1 MLRRTSRLVA
11 LPMRHAARTA
21 ATASRLSRATAEEV
35 ATRGVEQ
42 AFATLGELRG
52 GAVKLGQAFSLFEA
66 AMPAEV
72 AGPYRSAVNR
82 LSEATPGMPAAV
94 VWRVVTGDLSLAYG
108 SSWRDRLV
116 DFDDAPAAAASIG
129 QVHRGRWRDD
139 SGDLVDVA
147 VKVQYPRRGQGVA
160 FRRAHRADTRPAGGP
175 AHRLG
180 SRLVHRRTGGP
191 DARRGWTIRGKPGCN
206 GRWRLLSRGVCRDR
220 RAAARPA
227 GVREPPGRTRVVV
240 PHVYAAT
247 PRVLVSRWLDGVP
260 LTALLDGGTDQLPVG
275 WQGLERAEAADLA
288 GRLIGHAGYAPAS
301 CTGWMHADP
310 HPGNF
315 LLLPGGRL
323 GLVDF
328 GSVAAMPDGIPEP
341 LGRLAAAVLAA
352 DAPATRWWAR
362 RAGLLAP
369 AAGVELIDFLRP
381 VVAAAA
387 EETFTYSPEWWRA
400 LLTHLAAPRF
410 APVRKQLHP
419 PREYALIWRGVL
431 SVASLYAGLG
441 ATVPTRGF
449 EAGLLA
455 GIPAR
460 REVKPMPPLADAR
473 AGRMDPAEL
482 GHAGARARRRR
493 VPPGVSAVR
502 QSRRRRGSHAGDIR
516 PGVSRTAQL
525 SARHL

>member
-1 MLRRTSRLVA
+1 VLPTGMLRRTSRLVA

-147 VKVQYPRRGQGVA
+147 VKVQYPGVA
-160 FRRAHRADTRPAGGP
+160 KALRSDVRTARI
-175 AHRLG
+175 LG
-180 SRLVHRRTGGP
+180 RLVGRLTGLDLGWFTDELAARMLDEVDYP
-191 DARRGWTIRGKPGCN
+191 REARVQRQVAAAFARRMPGP
-206 GRWRLLSRGVCRDR
+206 SRRCP
-220 RAAARPA
+220 AA

-310 HPGNF
+310 HPATSCCCRA
-315 LLLPGGRL
+315 GGLAWWTSARSPRCLTAFRNRSAGSPRRYWPQMRRRL
-323 GLVDF
+323 GGGLDEPACWRQPR
-328 GSVAAMPDGIPEP
+328 GWSSSISSV
-341 LGRLAAAVLAA
+341 
-352 DAPATRWWAR
+352 RW
-362 RAGLLAP
+362 
-369 AAGVELIDFLRP
+369 
-381 VVAAAA
+381 
-387 EETFTYSPEWWRA
+387 SP
-400 LLTHLAAPRF
+400 P
-410 APVRKQLHP
+410 P
-419 PREYALIWRGVL
+419 PRRPLPI
-431 SVASLYAGLG
+431 
-441 ATVPTRGF
+441 
-449 EAGLLA
+449 
-455 GIPAR
+455 R
-460 REVKPMPPLADAR
+460 RS
-473 AGRMDPAEL
+473 G
-482 GHAGARARRRR
+482 GARC
-493 VPPGVSAVR
+493 
-502 QSRRRRGSHAGDIR
+502 
-516 PGVSRTAQL
+516 
-525 SARHL
+525 

>member
-1 MLRRTSRLVA
+1 VQRQVA
-11 LPMRHAARTA
+11 A
-21 ATASRLSRATAEEV
+21 
-35 ATRGVEQ
+35 
-42 AFATLGELRG
+42 AFALR
-52 GAVKLGQAFSLFEA
+52 
-66 AMPAEV
+66 MP
-72 AGPYRSAVNR
+72 GPSRR
-82 LSEATPGMPAAV
+82 CPAA
-94 VWRVVTGDLSLAYG
+94 G
-108 SSWRDRLV
+108 
-116 DFDDAPAAAASIG
+116 
-129 QVHRGRWRDD
+129 VH
-139 SGDLVDVA
+139 
-147 VKVQYPRRGQGVA
+147 
-160 FRRAHRADTRPAGGP
+160 
-175 AHRLG
+175 
-180 SRLVHRRTGGP
+180 
-191 DARRGWTIRGKPGCN
+191 
-206 GRWRLLSRGVCRDR
+206 
-220 RAAARPA
+220 
-227 GVREPPGRTRVVV
+227 EPPGRTSVVV
-240 PHVYAAT
+240 PHVYVAT

-260 LTALLDGGTDQLPVG
+260 LNALLDGRTAQLPVG

-410 APVRKQLHP
+410 AAVRKQLHP

-449 EAGLLA
+449 ELAYSPGFRHGAG
-455 GIPAR
+455 
-460 REVKPMPPLADAR
+460 
-473 AGRMDPAEL
+473 
-482 GHAGARARRRR
+482 
-493 VPPGVSAVR
+493 
-502 QSRRRRGSHAGDIR
+502 
-516 PGVSRTAQL
+516 
-525 SARHL
+525 

>member
-1 MLRRTSRLVA
+1 VA
-11 LPMRHAARTA
+11 
-21 ATASRLSRATAEEV
+21 
-35 ATRGVEQ
+35 
-42 AFATLGELRG
+42 
-52 GAVKLGQAFSLFEA
+52 
-66 AMPAEV
+66 
-72 AGPYRSAVNR
+72 
-82 LSEATPGMPAAV
+82 
-94 VWRVVTGDLSLAYG
+94 GDLSLAYG

-147 VKVQYPRRGQGVA
+147 VKVQYPGVA
-160 FRRAHRADTRPAGGP
+160 KALRSDVRTARI
-175 AHRLG
+175 LG
-180 SRLVHRRTGGP
+180 RLVGRLTGLDLGWFTDELAARMLDELDYP
-191 DARRGWTIRGKPGCN
+191 REARVQRQVAAAFARRMPGP
-206 GRWRLLSRGVCRDR
+206 SRRCP
-220 RAAARPA
+220 AA
-227 GVREPPGRTRVVV
+227 GVREPPGRTSVVV

-275 WQGLERAEAADLA
+275 WRSLDRAEAADLA

-315 LLLPGGRL
+315 LLLPDGRL

-352 DAPATRWWAR
+352 DAPATRWWAGQ
-362 RAGLLAP
+362 AGLLAP
-369 AAGVELIDFLRP
+369 EAGVELIDFLRP
-381 VVAAAA
+381 VVAAAG

-400 LLTHLAAPRF
+400 LVTHLAAPRF
-410 APVRKQLHP
+410 GAVRRQLHP

-431 SVASLYAGLG
+431 SIASLYAGLG

-449 EAGLLA
+449 ELAYSPGFRHGAG
-455 GIPAR
+455 
-460 REVKPMPPLADAR
+460 
-473 AGRMDPAEL
+473 
-482 GHAGARARRRR
+482 
-493 VPPGVSAVR
+493 
-502 QSRRRRGSHAGDIR
+502 
-516 PGVSRTAQL
+516 
-525 SARHL
+525 

>member
-1 MLRRTSRLVA
+1 VLPTGVVRRTSWLVG
-11 LPMRHAARTA
+11 LPVRHAARTA
-21 ATASRLSRATAEEV
+21 AAASRLSRATAEEV

-129 QVHRGRWRDD
+129 QVHRGRWRDH
-139 SGDLVDVA
+139 SGDLVEVA
-147 VKVQYPRRGQGVA
+147 VKVQYPGVA
-160 FRRAHRADTRPAGGP
+160 KALRSDVRTARI
-175 AHRLG
+175 LG
-180 SRLVHRRTGGP
+180 RLVGRLTGLDLGWFTDELAARMLDELDYP
-191 DARRGWTIRGKPGCN
+191 REARVQRQVAAAFARRMPGP
-206 GRWRLLSRGVCRDR
+206 SRRCP
-220 RAAARPA
+220 AA
-227 GVREPPGRTRVVV
+227 GVHEPPGRTSVVV
-240 PHVYAAT
+240 PHVYVAT

-260 LTALLDGGTDQLPVG
+260 LNALLDGRTAQLPVG

-410 APVRKQLHP
+410 AAVRKQLHP

-449 EAGLLA
+449 ELAYSPGFRHGAG
-455 GIPAR
+455 
-460 REVKPMPPLADAR
+460 
-473 AGRMDPAEL
+473 
-482 GHAGARARRRR
+482 
-493 VPPGVSAVR
+493 
-502 QSRRRRGSHAGDIR
+502 
-516 PGVSRTAQL
+516 
-525 SARHL
+525 